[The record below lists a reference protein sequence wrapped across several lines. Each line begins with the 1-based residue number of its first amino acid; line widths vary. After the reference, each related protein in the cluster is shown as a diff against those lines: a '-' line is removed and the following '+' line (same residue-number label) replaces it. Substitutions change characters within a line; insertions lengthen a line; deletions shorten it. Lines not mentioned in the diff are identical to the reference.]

1 MGIFSRLGDILNA
14 NITALLDRAE
24 DPEKM
29 IRLVI
34 QEMEDT
40 LIEVR
45 SSAVKALADRKE
57 LERRITEHRTA
68 QEDWERKA
76 EFALSRDRE
85 DLARGALMARQKL
98 GEDIDILT
106 RELASANTA
115 IAKFD
120 EDLGSLQK
128 RLEEAK
134 AKQKAL
140 EIRMTTASRRVQVRQ
155 TLYDGRVDAALGR
168 YEAIERRIAELEGK
182 ADAYDLGKTKD
193 LAGEFAELEASSVI
207 DDDLAALKRKLG
219 R

>member
-14 NITALLDRAE
+14 NISALLDRAE

-45 SSAVKALADRKE
+45 SSAVKALADRKD
-57 LERRITEHRTA
+57 LERRVAEHRRA
-68 QEDWERKA
+68 QDDWSQKA

-98 GEDIDILT
+98 GEDIALLETELT
-106 RELASANTA
+106 GINEA

-120 EDLGSLQK
+120 EDLSNLQK

-134 AKQKAL
+134 TRQKAL
-140 EIRMTTASRRVQVRQ
+140 EIRMNTATRRVQVRQ
-155 TLYDGRVDAALGR
+155 TLYDGRIDAALGR
-168 YEAIERRIAELEGK
+168 YDSIERRIAELEGK
-182 ADAYDLGKTKD
+182 ADAYDLGRGKD
-193 LAGEFAELEASSVI
+193 LAGEFAELESSTAVE
-207 DDDLAALKRKLG
+207 DELAALKRKLG

>member
-14 NITALLDRAE
+14 NISALLDRAE

-45 SSAVKALADRKE
+45 SSAVKALADRKD
-57 LERRITEHRTA
+57 LERRIAEHRRA
-68 QEDWERKA
+68 QDDWGQKA

-98 GEDIDILT
+98 GEDITLLET
-106 RELASANTA
+106 ELAGINTA

-120 EDLGSLQK
+120 EDLGNLQK

-134 AKQKAL
+134 TRQKAL
-140 EIRMTTASRRVQVRQ
+140 EIRMNTATRRVQVRQ
-155 TLYDGRVDAALGR
+155 TLYDGRIDAALGR
-168 YEAIERRIAELEGK
+168 YDGIERRIAELEGK
-182 ADAYDLGKTKD
+182 ADAYDLGRGKD
-193 LAGEFAELEASSVI
+193 LAGEFAELEASTAVE
-207 DDDLAALKRKLG
+207 DELAALKRKLG

>member
-14 NITALLDRAE
+14 NISALLDRAE

-45 SSAVKALADRKE
+45 SSAVKALADRKD
-57 LERRITEHRTA
+57 LERRVADHRRA
-68 QEDWERKA
+68 QEDWNQKA

-98 GEDIDILT
+98 GEDIALLEA
-106 RELASANTA
+106 ELAGVNEA

-120 EDLGSLQK
+120 EDLGNLQK

-134 AKQKAL
+134 TRQKAL
-140 EIRMTTASRRVQVRQ
+140 EIRMNTASRRVQVRQ
-155 TLYDGRVDAALGR
+155 TLYDGRIDAALGR
-168 YEAIERRIAELEGK
+168 YDSIERRIAELEGK
-182 ADAYDLGKTKD
+182 ADAYDLGRGKD
-193 LAGEFAELEASSVI
+193 LAGEFAELEASSAVE
-207 DDDLAALKRKLG
+207 DELAALKRKLG

>member
-14 NITALLDRAE
+14 NISALLDRAE

-45 SSAVKALADRKE
+45 SSAVKALADRKD
-57 LERRITEHRTA
+57 LERRIADHRRA
-68 QEDWERKA
+68 QDDWGQKA

-98 GEDIDILT
+98 GEDITLLET
-106 RELASANTA
+106 ELAGINTA

-120 EDLGSLQK
+120 EDLGNLQK

-134 AKQKAL
+134 TRQKAL
-140 EIRMTTASRRVQVRQ
+140 EIRMNTATRRVQVRQ
-155 TLYDGRVDAALGR
+155 TLYDGRIDAALGR
-168 YEAIERRIAELEGK
+168 YDSIERRIAELEGK
-182 ADAYDLGKTKD
+182 ADAYDLGRGKD
-193 LAGEFAELEASSVI
+193 LVGEFAELEASTAVE
-207 DDDLAALKRKLG
+207 DELAALKRKLG